1 MLVTSLHALMT
12 SCKSDQLRKKTY
24 SYVLCIQQCIYFRVN
39 GNMYEV
45 KRRREKTLGLN
56 SGSLA

>member
-1 MLVTSLHALMT
+1 MLVTSLYNLMT
-12 SCKSDQLRKKTY
+12 SCKSDPVKDKDIQL
-24 SYVLCIQQCIYFRVN
+24 LCIQQCIQFRVN

-45 KRRREKTLGLN
+45 KRRREKILGLN